1 MILKISKKTSL
12 AVLIAFFVLTLS
24 CSTSNTEPLVSNP
37 SQISEHIGMI
47 TLPLGGWGYTLIPME
62 TGNSMNGSVS
72 ISGQGISI
80 KIEDPNL
87 EEVEDLGVLKK
98 VENINV
104 TATKSGNYRLY
115 YEDIYPNSD
124 EKVIEFNIIVWS
136 E

>member
-1 MILKISKKTSL
+1 MLKISKKTSL
-12 AVLIAFFVLTLS
+12 AVLIAFFMLTLS
-24 CSTSNTEPLVSNP
+24 CSTSNTEPLASNP

-62 TGNSMNGSVS
+62 IGNSMNGSIS

-98 VENINV
+98 VESINV